1 MVRGTPCK
9 ETIFAIYNSAY
20 TCLYGEKMGRFREPV
35 DNHPYGIITL
45 TGARQ
50 THHEI
55 HVYIFPLPSRDV
67 QGLKHTARL

>member
-20 TCLYGEKMGRFREPV
+20 VLAREKMGRFREPV
-35 DNHPYGIITL
+35 DNHPYRIITL
-45 TGARQ
+45 LSARQ

-67 QGLKHTARL
+67 QGVKHTGWL